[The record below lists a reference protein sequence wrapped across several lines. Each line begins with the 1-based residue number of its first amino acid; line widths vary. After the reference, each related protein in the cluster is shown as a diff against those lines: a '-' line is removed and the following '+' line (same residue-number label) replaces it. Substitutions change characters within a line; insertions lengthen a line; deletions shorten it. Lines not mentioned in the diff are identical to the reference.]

1 MIWVCPTDGREYETD
16 GTGHVVCVDC
26 GAGFDYDMAGVSGP
40 TAPPREARAAELGI
54 PIEEMEDCE
63 ECTQAELEEFAR
75 RFPLL
80 AAYDQ
85 EVGAHQNRKKVT
97 P

>member
-1 MIWVCPTDGREYETD
+1 MIWTCPTDGREYETN
-16 GTGHVVCVDC
+16 GTGHVVCEDC

-40 TAPPREARAAELGI
+40 VLPTREARTV
-54 PIEEMEDCE
+54 EMEDCE